1 MSAEDLEIHLPPDT
15 PGNVQY
21 LPMNGSQ
28 GNGLCSILQ
37 TGNGIHRVRSLPSL
51 AEISSTL
58 KEEDDADYSPE
69 DDLYTPNLIEQEEA
83 LVRVSVEHN
92 K

>member
-1 MSAEDLEIHLPPDT
+1 MSAEDPDVHLPADA

-21 LPMNGSQ
+21 LPVDASQ

-37 TGNGIHRVRSLPSL
+37 TGNGVHRVRSLPSL

-58 KEEDDADYSPE
+58 KEEDDDDYSPE
-69 DDLYTPNLIEQEEA
+69 DDHDTPDLIEQEKA

>member
-37 TGNGIHRVRSLPSL
+37 AGNRVRSLPSL

-69 DDLYTPNLIEQEEA
+69 DDLYTPNLIEQEKA